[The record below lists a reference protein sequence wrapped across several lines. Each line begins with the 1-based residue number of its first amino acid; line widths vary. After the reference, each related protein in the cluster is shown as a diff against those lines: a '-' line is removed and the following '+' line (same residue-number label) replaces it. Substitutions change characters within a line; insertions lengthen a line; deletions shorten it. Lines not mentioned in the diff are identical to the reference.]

1 MANVYNTVYKKGN
14 VRVPIK
20 VHLEKRMDYRF
31 SIAKRSAILRMPSW
45 FLKKQR
51 TKTYDKFI
59 AWLENHHNNTPDM
72 FTRFEIKQYQDGD
85 DIILFGETYTLDISV
100 SDTNR
105 VQAKVIEDGLT
116 IYIMIPVD
124 LGDDRDL
131 HVTSILK
138 KIIPKA
144 LKPKVEAR
152 LAELAANVVGVKY
165 NNFRLKDSLT
175 NWGSCSGK
183 NNINISI
190 RTLLLPMEMID
201 YVLIH
206 ELCHLIEL
214 NHSPAYWANVEKA
227 MPEYKRAENWISAHG
242 NKYYF

>member
-138 KIIPKA
+138 KIVPKA
-144 LKPKVEAR
+144 LKPKVE
-152 LAELAANVVGVKY
+152 
-165 NNFRLKDSLT
+165 
-175 NWGSCSGK
+175 
-183 NNINISI
+183 
-190 RTLLLPMEMID
+190 
-201 YVLIH
+201 
-206 ELCHLIEL
+206 
-214 NHSPAYWANVEKA
+214 A